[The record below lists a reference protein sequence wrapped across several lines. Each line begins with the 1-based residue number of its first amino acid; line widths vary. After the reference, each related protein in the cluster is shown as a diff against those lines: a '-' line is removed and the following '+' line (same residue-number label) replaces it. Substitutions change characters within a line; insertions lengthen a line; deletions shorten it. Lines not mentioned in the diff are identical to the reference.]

1 MSDQTLTFEPSDP
14 HEQPT
19 PPADPANLPAKATP
33 TRVPVL
39 VGERGI
45 QIKSLAELMRF
56 ADMLVVSGMAPES
69 YKGNAAA
76 VAVAVQKGMEHGL
89 TPMAALQ
96 AVYVVNGMPS
106 WQGKAALG
114 LVRASGLMVP
124 GTYKAWIEGEGDGM
138 VAYCESQRVGERLTR
153 NSFSVKEAIT
163 AGLWKKDVWNKY
175 PKRLLQWKPI
185 SHHLTDNYSDVLG
198 NMPVAEDMLGI
209 TREVD
214 RSAPRES
221 FMASVR
227 GTTEDKLLASAGVT
241 VIDEASGA
249 PLEVIQAAAVTVP
262 AQVPEGTDKTVKTYA
277 PDPNVTPTTLSMT
290 PVDENRFANLLA
302 SMDDSEDFADLE
314 RRTYRALT
322 AAGENKAWQAQVK
335 AFSKKLLKK
344 FPPPS
349 DTTRG

>member
-1 MSDQTLTFEPSDP
+1 MSDQTLNFEPSDP
-14 HEQPT
+14 HEQPAA
-19 PPADPANLPAKATP
+19 PAEPANNLPAKATP

-56 ADMLVVSGMAPES
+56 ADMLVISGMAPES

-124 GTYKAWIEGEGDGM
+124 MTYRAWIEGEGDSM

-214 RSAPRES
+214 RNAPRES
-221 FMASVR
+221 FMASVQ
-227 GTTEDKLLASAGVT
+227 GTATEDKLLAAGGVPKMA
-241 VIDEASGA
+241 VIIDEAKEAPIPIEFTDKIVLGVADKVIAMGA
-249 PLEVIQAAAVTVP
+249 PTGDPP
-262 AQVPEGTDKTVKTYA
+262 A
-277 PDPNVTPTTLSMT
+277 
-290 PVDENRFANLLA
+290 DENRFANLLA

-314 RRTYRALT
+314 RRTFRALT

-335 AFSKKLLKK
+335 ASSKKLLKK

-349 DTTRG
+349 DNTRG

>member
-14 HEQPT
+14 HEQPAA
-19 PPADPANLPAKATP
+19 PADPANLPAKATP

-124 GTYKAWIEGEGDGM
+124 MTYKAWIEGEGDSM
-138 VAYCESQRVGERLTR
+138 VAYCESQRVGERLNR

-163 AGLWKKDVWNKY
+163 AGLWKKDVWSKY
-175 PKRLLQWKPI
+175 PRRLLQWKPI
-185 SHHLTDNYSDVLG
+185 SHHLSDNYSDVLG

-209 TREVD
+209 AREVD
-214 RSAPRES
+214 RNAPRES
-221 FMASVR
+221 FMATVR
-227 GTTEDKLLASAGVT
+227 GTTEDKLLAGAGVT
-241 VIDEASGA
+241 ILDEATGVPLKVLGEIADTNYEIDPTKDVVIATGA
-249 PLEVIQAAAVTVP
+249 PT
-262 AQVPEGTDKTVKTYA
+262 GA
-277 PDPNVTPTTLSMT
+277 PQ
-290 PVDENRFANLLA
+290 VDERRYANMLA
-302 SMDDSEDFADLE
+302 LMESPADHAELE
-314 RRTYRALT
+314 RAYHSALT
-322 AAGENKAWQAQVK
+322 ASGPDKQKEQA
-335 AFSKKLLKK
+335 AEALMKKMLKK
-344 FPPPS
+344 FPAPGPN
-349 DTTRG
+349 TRG